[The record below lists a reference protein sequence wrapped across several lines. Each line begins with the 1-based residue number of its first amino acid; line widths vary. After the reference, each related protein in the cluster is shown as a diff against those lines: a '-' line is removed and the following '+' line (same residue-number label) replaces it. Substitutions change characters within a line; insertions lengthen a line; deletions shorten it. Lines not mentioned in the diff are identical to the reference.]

1 MTFDL
6 KALALIGGLAVL
18 APLLADLPSRIR
30 LPVIV
35 AEIGLG
41 ILFGPQVLDV
51 VQTDDLIDFLSQ
63 LGLAFLFF
71 LAGLE
76 IDYAVIR
83 GRPLRLAGW
92 AWASSVAL
100 ALALGLAFEEAGSIN
115 WGFGSLALTTT
126 ALGVLLPILRD
137 SGDLRTPFG
146 RLASAYGVV
155 GEFGPIVA
163 IAIVLEGSSHRL
175 ARVVLLAVFLGV
187 AALAGLIALRARPP
201 RVVRLVEQ
209 TMQSSA
215 QLAVRLCVGILLA
228 LVFVAGEF
236 GLDIL
241 LGAFAAGMIV
251 GLVAR
256 GEPAEPVRAKIEGMG
271 FGFFIPLFFVVTGIN
286 FDLDALLG
294 STKAL
299 IELPVFAL
307 LLLVVRGL
315 PAALLARRELP
326 RPELAPLALMTATGL
341 PLIVAITSI
350 GTDQGLMHSD
360 TAAALVGAGMLSVFL
375 YPFLAFELR
384 RRYRPT
390 PQERAEHEGVIEGEF

>member
-6 KALALIGGLAVL
+6 KVLAIIGGLAVL

-30 LPVIV
+30 LPVVV

-76 IDYAVIR
+76 IDYALIR
-83 GRPLRLAGW
+83 GRPLRLATTGW
-92 AWASSVAL
+92 AVSVAL
-100 ALALGLAFEEAGSIN
+100 ALALALIFERAGSVT
-115 WGFGSLALTTT
+115 WAVGSLALTTT
-126 ALGVLLPILRD
+126 ALGALMPILRD
-137 SGDLRTPFG
+137 AGELGSRFG
-146 RLASAYGVV
+146 RFAVAFGVV

-175 ARVVLLAVFLGV
+175 ARVILLVVFLAV
-187 AALAGLIALRARPP
+187 AALAALVAMRARPP
-201 RVVRLVEQ
+201 RMVRLVEQ
-209 TMQSSA
+209 TMNSSA

-228 LVFVAGEF
+228 LVFVADRF

-256 GEPAEPVRAKIEGMG
+256 GEGSEPVRAKIEGIG
-271 FGFFIPLFFVVTGIN
+271 FGFFVPLFFIVTGIE

-299 IELPVFAL
+299 IELPVFLVL
-307 LLLVVRGL
+307 LLLIRGL
-315 PAALLARRELP
+315 PAALLARRDLP
-326 RPELAPLALMTATGL
+326 RRELVPLALLTATGL
-341 PLIVAITSI
+341 PLIVAITAI
-350 GTDQGLMHSD
+350 GTDQGLMRSE

-375 YPFLAFELR
+375 YPFLAFVLR
-384 RRYRPT
+384 RPRRPGDEARSE
-390 PQERAEHEGVIEGEF
+390 PVIEGEF

>member
-1 MTFDL
+1 VTFDL
-6 KALALIGGLAVL
+6 EALAIIGALAIL
-18 APLLADLPSRIR
+18 APLLADVPSRIR

-41 ILFGPQVLDV
+41 ILFGPQVLNV
-51 VQTDDLIDFLSQ
+51 LRTDDLIDFLSQ

-83 GRPLRLAGW
+83 GRPLRLAAWGW
-92 AWASSVAL
+92 AASVVLALSL
-100 ALALGLAFEEAGSIN
+100 ALAFERAGSVS
-115 WGFGSLALTTT
+115 WALGSFALTTT

-137 SGDLRTPFG
+137 SGDLGTAFG
-146 RLASAYGVV
+146 RFASAYGVV

-163 IAIVLEGSSHRL
+163 IAVVLEGSGHRL
-175 ARVVLLAVFLGV
+175 ARVILLAVFVGV
-187 AALAGLIALRARPP
+187 AALAGLVALRARPP

-215 QLAVRLCVGILLA
+215 QLAVRLCVGVLLA

-256 GEPAEPVRAKIEGMG
+256 GEPAEPVRSKIEGMG
-271 FGFFIPLFFVVTGIN
+271 FGFFVPLFFVVTGIN

-299 IELPVFAL
+299 IELPIFAL
-307 LLLVVRGL
+307 LLLLIRGA
-315 PAALLARRELP
+315 PAAVLARRDLP
-326 RPELAPLALMTATGL
+326 RAELAPLALMTATGL

-350 GTDQGLMHSD
+350 GTEQGLMRAE
-360 TAAALVGAGMLSVFL
+360 TAAALVGAGMLSVFV

-384 RRYRPT
+384 RRGPGARKLP
-390 PQERAEHEGVIEGEF
+390 RHEGAVEGEF

>member
-6 KALALIGGLAVL
+6 KTLAIIGALAIL

-51 VQTDDLIDFLSQ
+51 IQADDLINFLSQ

-76 IDYAVIR
+76 IDYAFIR
-83 GRPLRLAGW
+83 GRPLRLASYGW
-92 AWASSVAL
+92 FVSVAL
-100 ALALGLAFEEAGSIN
+100 ALAVGGIFEKVGSVDWALGA
-115 WGFGSLALTTT
+115 LALTTT
-126 ALGVLLPILRD
+126 TLGAIMPILRD
-137 SGDLRTPFG
+137 AGELGTPFG
-146 RLASAYGVV
+146 RFAIAFGVV

-163 IAIVLEGSSHRL
+163 IAVVLEGSSHRL
-175 ARVVLLAVFLGV
+175 ARVILLIVFLAL
-187 AALAGLIALRARPP
+187 AALIGYIAWRARPP

-209 TMQSSA
+209 TINSSA

-228 LVFVAGEF
+228 LVFVADRF

-241 LGAFAAGMIV
+241 LGAFAAGLIV

-256 GEPAEPVRAKIEGMG
+256 GEPAEPVRAKIEGIG
-271 FGFFIPLFFVVTGIN
+271 FGFFIPIFFIVTGIN

-299 IELPVFAL
+299 ISLPVFLL
-307 LLLVVRGL
+307 LLLVIRGL
-315 PAALLARRELP
+315 PSVLLARRDVP
-326 RPELAPLALMTATGL
+326 RGELAPLALMTATGL

-350 GTDQGLMHSD
+350 GTEEGLMQAD

-384 RRYRPT
+384 RRTGPPPPT
-390 PQERAEHEGVIEGEF
+390 GKATEPMIDGEY